1 MTAGT
6 SRWSV
11 FDAMWAL
18 LAGFFA
24 VGVVLGFLGRNPTTE
39 DVFLIILPAQELAVV
54 GTVWLISRRKG
65 TGDLRDD
72 FGIEFARRDWIW
84 LVGGIALQLALS
96 WLVAQT
102 FDVDEAPQE
111 IARLADEASGTAAI
125 AALVM
130 TVILVP
136 AVEEL
141 VFRGLL
147 LRGIQ
152 RRLGVAWAVVI
163 SAGVFALFHYT
174 GRATLPILPALF
186 VVGVALGLVAVRTG
200 RLGAAMVLHAGFNLV
215 PAVVLF
221 G

>member
-1 MTAGT
+1 MTTKG
-6 SRWSV
+6 RWSV
-11 FDAMWAL
+11 WDAMWAL

-24 VGVVLGFLGRNPTTE
+24 VGVAVGFLGGNPTTE
-39 DVFLIILPAQELAVV
+39 DVFLIVLPVQELAVV

-72 FGIEFARRDWIW
+72 FGVRFARRDWTW
-84 LVGGIALQLALS
+84 LVVGVGLQVALS
-96 WLVAQT
+96 WLVDQT
-102 FDVDEAPQE
+102 FDIDEAPQE
-111 IARLADEASGTAAI
+111 IARLADEASGAA
-125 AALVM
+125 AVVALLM
-130 TVILVP
+130 TVLLVP

-147 LRGIQ
+147 LRGIE
-152 RRLGVAWAVVI
+152 RRLGVAWAVI
-163 SAGVFALFHYT
+163 LSAAVFALFHYT
-174 GRATLPILPALF
+174 GRATLPVLPALF
-186 VVGVALGLVAVRTG
+186 VVGIALGLVTVRTG